1 MISLKEKRWIPFLA
15 VILGLVAGTLIVI
28 LSGRSPLIMFA
39 TFIKAGTGIDLLKG
53 GTFNPRLVGEFL
65 VTTMPILMGGLSISF
80 AYRTGLFNIG
90 AEGQIIAGGVAAIGA
105 GFFIP
110 IDNQFIHS
118 TICVLAGCLAGALW
132 GLIPGLL
139 KARFNVHEV
148 VVGIMLNYTAMY
160 SANWLYKQMPLNQ
173 MTRTENVPV
182 SATLNVDFL
191 RQLTNNSRL
200 HLGFIHVIIALFL
213 FWLIIEKTSFG
224 YQLRATG
231 FNKEGA
237 RFAGIKVK
245 RNLVYSLMI
254 AGAFA
259 GLGGALLTL
268 GTYGYGRVITAFDN
282 VGFDG
287 ISVALVGGCTML
299 GNLFAGLLFGLM
311 KVAQPALQIASIP
324 KEIGDIISSLIV
336 LLVALQYAIVLYRNK
351 IRDWFKKA
359 RGQK

>member
-1 MISLKEKRWIPFLA
+1 
-15 VILGLVAGTLIVI
+15 
-28 LSGRSPLIMFA
+28 
-39 TFIKAGTGIDLLKG
+39 
-53 GTFNPRLVGEFL
+53 
-65 VTTMPILMGGLSISF
+65 
-80 AYRTGLFNIG
+80 
-90 AEGQIIAGGVAAIGA
+90 
-105 GFFIP
+105 
-110 IDNQFIHS
+110 
-118 TICVLAGCLAGALW
+118 
-132 GLIPGLL
+132 
-139 KARFNVHEV
+139 
-148 VVGIMLNYTAMY
+148 MLNYTAMY